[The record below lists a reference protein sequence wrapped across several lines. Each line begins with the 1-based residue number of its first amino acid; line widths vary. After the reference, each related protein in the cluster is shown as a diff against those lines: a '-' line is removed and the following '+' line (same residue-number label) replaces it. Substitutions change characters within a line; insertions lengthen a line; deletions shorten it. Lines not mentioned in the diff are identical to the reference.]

1 MCQETKPKEEVQEES
16 KDGFL
21 FFPEIVKLRHVV
33 LKDDNEVTV
42 VVRKNGQVDLYW
54 NKKITDSS
62 INYNEGYIYKDVFT
76 NFQSVILKRKK
87 GTNGDLE

>member
-1 MCQETKPKEEVQEES
+1 M
-16 KDGFL
+16 
-21 FFPEIVKLRHVV
+21 

-42 VVRKNGQVDLYW
+42 VVRTNGQVDLYW
-54 NKKITDSS
+54 NKKIIDSS

>member
-1 MCQETKPKEEVQEES
+1 M
-16 KDGFL
+16 
-21 FFPEIVKLRHVV
+21 
-33 LKDDNEVTV
+33 LKDENEVTV
-42 VVRKNGQVDLYW
+42 VVRTNGQVDLYW
-54 NKKITDSS
+54 NKKIIDSS

>member
-1 MCQETKPKEEVQEES
+1 M
-16 KDGFL
+16 
-21 FFPEIVKLRHVV
+21 

-42 VVRKNGQVDLYW
+42 VIRKNGQVDLYW

-62 INYNEGYIYKDVFT
+62 INYNEGYDYKEVLT

-87 GTNGDLE
+87 GINGEFEIVKLSLF